1 MMMTKSKFV
10 YVTYISA
17 TPERVWKA
25 LLDREFTRQYWDC
38 ENVSDWQPG
47 SAWEHRRPDE
57 AGTLLTV
64 GKVVESVPP
73 HRLVLTWALPA
84 DAADPAKHSR
94 VTFEIAPI
102 DEMVRLTITHDELE
116 AGSEML
122 QGITYGWPRVL
133 SSLKTLLET
142 GRPLRTWANNS

>member
-1 MMMTKSKFV
+1 MTKSKFV

-17 TPERVWKA
+17 TPEQVWKA

-38 ENVSDWQPG
+38 ENVSNWQAG
-47 SAWEHRRPDE
+47 SAWEHRRSDE
-57 AGTLLTV
+57 GRTLLMV
-64 GKVVESVPP
+64 GRVVESTPP

-84 DAADPAKHSR
+84 DGSDPAKHSR

-102 DEMVRLTITHDELE
+102 DEMVRLTVSHDELE
-116 AGSEML
+116 AGSDML
-122 QGITYGWPRVL
+122 QSITQGWPRVL

-142 GRPLRTWANNS
+142 GRPLRTWAKNS

>member
-17 TPERVWKA
+17 TPEQVWKA

-47 SAWEHRRPDE
+47 SADQ
-57 AGTLLTV
+57 
-64 GKVVESVPP
+64 
-73 HRLVLTWALPA
+73 
-84 DAADPAKHSR
+84 AKHSR

-102 DEMVRLTITHDELE
+102 DEMVRLTVTHDELE

-142 GRPLRTWANNS
+142 GRPLRTWAKNS

>member
-1 MMMTKSKFV
+1 MTKSKFV

-17 TPERVWKA
+17 TPEQVWKA

-57 AGTLLTV
+57 AGTLLIV
-64 GKVVESVPP
+64 GKVVESAPP

-84 DAADPAKHSR
+84 DAADQTKHSR

-102 DEMVRLTITHDELE
+102 DEMVRLTVTHDELE

-142 GRPLRTWANNS
+142 GRPLRTWAKNS

>member
-1 MMMTKSKFV
+1 MMTKSKFV

-17 TPERVWKA
+17 TPEQVWKA

-47 SAWEHRRPDE
+47 SAWEHRRSDE
-57 AGTLLTV
+57 ARTLLLV
-64 GKVVESVPP
+64 GKVVESAPP
-73 HRLVLTWALPA
+73 HRLVLTWARPA

-102 DEMVRLTITHDELE
+102 DEMVRLTVTHDELE

-133 SSLKTLLET
+133 SS
-142 GRPLRTWANNS
+142 

>member
-1 MMMTKSKFV
+1 MTKSKFV

-17 TPERVWKA
+17 TPEQVWKA
-25 LLDREFTRQYWDC
+25 LLEPEFTRQYWDC
-38 ENVSDWQPG
+38 ENLSDWQPG
-47 SAWEHRRPDE
+47 SPWEHRRPDR
-57 AGTLLTV
+57 AGTLRLA
-64 GKVVESVPP
+64 GRVVEIAPP

-84 DAADPAKHSR
+84 DAADLAKHSR

-102 DEMVRLTITHDELE
+102 DEMVRLTVTHDELE

-122 QGITYGWPRVL
+122 QGITHGWPRVL

-142 GRPLRTWANNS
+142 GRPLRTWATNS